1 MQTDNRLF
9 DDLSRVATGA
19 VGALAGM
26 KREIESLVRQRV
38 ERVIGGLDLV
48 SRDEFEATRAMA
60 ERARTENEE
69 LKARIA
75 ALEAALNPASAAAGN
90 TSGAAADTGP
100 RREDLPPEQV

>member
-26 KREIESLVRQRV
+26 KREIEALVRQRV

-60 ERARTENEE
+60 ERAREENEA
-69 LKARIA
+69 LKARVA
-75 ALEAALNPASAAAGN
+75 ALEAALSGASAAPQDTASGPESPAGTN
-90 TSGAAADTGP
+90 
-100 RREDLPPEQV
+100 

>member
-26 KREIESLVRQRV
+26 KREIEALVRQRV
-38 ERVIGGLDLV
+38 ERVVGGLDLV

-69 LKARIA
+69 LKARVA
-75 ALEAALNPASAAAGN
+75 ALEAALRGQSSPQAPASENG
-90 TSGAAADTGP
+90 SESPTGTI
-100 RREDLPPEQV
+100 

>member
-38 ERVIGGLDLV
+38 ERVVGGLDLV

-75 ALEAALNPASAAAGN
+75 ALEAALNPAANPAASA
-90 TSGAAADTGP
+90 SDTGP
-100 RREDLPPEQV
+100 RREDLPPEQA

>member
-26 KREIESLVRQRV
+26 KREIEALVRQRV
-38 ERVIGGLDLV
+38 ERVVGGLDLV

-69 LKARIA
+69 LKARIQ
-75 ALEAALNPASAAAGN
+75 ALEAAVGPVPGSAPAGS
-90 TSGAAADTGP
+90 DTGA
-100 RREDLPPEQV
+100 RREDLPPEQA

>member
-9 DDLSRVATGA
+9 DDLSRVATGT

-100 RREDLPPEQV
+100 RREDLPPEQA